1 MSEERE
7 GFLSR
12 WSRRKVEIQREEVR
26 APDPLPEPEPV
37 EAEPEIT
44 PEEIEALPKIEE
56 LTPDTDISVFL
67 RKGIPEALKNAALR
81 RVWTL
86 DPAIRDFRSEALDY
100 AYDWN
105 VPGGVPGNG
114 PLLPT
119 DDVSGMLRQIF
130 GDPPPEEPK
139 APADASRVAM
149 SQDCEPAADEATEDR
164 RDRADAE
171 ACPAPPKEPKS
182 LAEHSVRL
190 EPSLPDPEVPAPESG
205 AEGAPISVANPV
217 RRRHGGAKPV

>member
-1 MSEERE
+1 MSEDGE
-7 GFLSR
+7 GFLAR
-12 WSRRKVEIQREEVR
+12 WSRRKVEIQREEAR
-26 APDPLPEPEPV
+26 APDPLPEAPEPV

-44 PEEIEALPKIEE
+44 PEEIEALPKVEE
-56 LTPDTDISVFL
+56 LTVDTDISVFL

-81 RVWTL
+81 RMWTL

-119 DDVSGMLRQIF
+119 DDVGAMLRRIL
-130 GDPPPEEPK
+130 GDPPAEAPPEAPRGLMSQDREPAAEAAAEGGEDTADAEAAQASPEEPK
-139 APADASRVAM
+139 P
-149 SQDCEPAADEATEDR
+149 
-164 RDRADAE
+164 
-171 ACPAPPKEPKS
+171 

-190 EPSLPDPEVPAPESG
+190 GRGLPEADPSAPAEEAETVPVEAPK
-205 AEGAPISVANPV
+205 PV
-217 RRRHGGAKPV
+217 QRRHGGAKPV